1 MARLVSAAWASSS
14 RAAASAVPAAGSTV
28 ALAPLPGRRA
38 RPAASSIA
46 SDSAVSASCALA
58 RAVSTAVL
66 AAAFAGLGTGRV
78 GSSGVSA

>member
-1 MARLVSAAWASSS
+1 MARLESVAAVSRS
-14 RAAASAVPAAGSTV
+14 RAAASIVPAAGSTV
-28 ALAPLPGRRA
+28 AVAPLPGRRA

-46 SDSAVSASCALA
+46 SDSVVSASCTLP
-58 RAVSTAVL
+58 RAVSTAVF